1 MASDRPIHCNIKNPV
16 VVNIA
21 DAKNEF
27 HSGCKII
34 DITFPNVTNPEST
47 TILSICDRVGEI
59 HFKNSY
65 VAYLTVRVKQKP
77 APSEPG
83 SDSGTPEIKWRTCVQ
98 RMRLMSNPHCE
109 AGSQDYY
116 CISQKHF
123 SFDLTQLTGMRLILQ
138 QPSPVWKDFRLEEI
152 KLYRSSES
160 NRPQP
165 LPAWLIEEASNSS
178 SKKRIEH
185 FDSSVSYE
193 EEADVAPLQNGGNVA
208 GLGSVDGISASLQQ
222 LWALSEGVASNQT
235 EKALGRFD
243 VDGCYEINLLSYT

>member
-178 SKKRIEH
+178 SKKRIE
-185 FDSSVSYE
+185 
-193 EEADVAPLQNGGNVA
+193 

>member
-16 VVNIA
+16 LLTIA

-27 HSGCKII
+27 HSGCRVI
-34 DITFPNVTNPEST
+34 DITFPNVTNPE
-47 TILSICDRVGEI
+47 VGEI

-77 APSEPG
+77 VPQEAG
-83 SDSGTPEIKWRTCVQ
+83 SDSVTPEIKWRTCVR
-98 RMRLMSNPHCE
+98 RMRLMPNPHCE
-109 AGSQDYY
+109 AGSQDYF
-116 CISQKHF
+116 CISRKHF
-123 SFDLTQLTGMRLILQ
+123 SFDLNQLTGVRLILM

-178 SKKRIEH
+178 SKKRIE
-185 FDSSVSYE
+185 
-193 EEADVAPLQNGGNVA
+193 
-208 GLGSVDGISASLQQ
+208 GLGSVDAISASLQQ
-222 LWALSEGVASNQT
+222 LWALSEGVSTSQT
-235 EKALGRFD
+235 DKALGRFD

>member
-1 MASDRPIHCNIKNPV
+1 MAADRPIHCTIKNPV
-16 VVNIA
+16 PINIA

-34 DITFPNVTNPEST
+34 DITFPNVTNPE
-47 TILSICDRVGEI
+47 VGEI

-65 VAYLTVRVKQKP
+65 VAYLSVRVKQKP
-77 APSEPG
+77 VPQEPG
-83 SDSGTPEIKWRTCVQ
+83 SDAGTPEIKWRTCVR
-98 RMRLMSNPHCE
+98 RMRLMPNPHCE

-123 SFDLTQLTGMRLILQ
+123 GFDLTQLTGMRLILQ

-152 KLYRSSES
+152 KLYRTTES

-185 FDSSVSYE
+185 FDSSVSYDE
-193 EEADVAPLQNGGNVA
+193 ETDVAPLQNGGNVP
-208 GLGSVDGISASLQQ
+208 GLGSVDSISASLQQ

>member
-1 MASDRPIHCNIKNPV
+1 MAADRPIHCTIKNPV
-16 VVNIA
+16 PINIA

-34 DITFPNVTNPEST
+34 DITFPNVTNPE
-47 TILSICDRVGEI
+47 VGEI

-65 VAYLTVRVKQKP
+65 VAYLSVRVKQKP
-77 APSEPG
+77 VPQEPG
-83 SDSGTPEIKWRTCVQ
+83 SDAGTPEIKWRTCVR
-98 RMRLMSNPHCE
+98 RMRLMPNPHCE

-123 SFDLTQLTGMRLILQ
+123 GFDLTQLTGMRLILQ

-152 KLYRSSES
+152 KLYRTTES

-178 SKKRIEH
+178 SKKRIE
-185 FDSSVSYE
+185 
-193 EEADVAPLQNGGNVA
+193 
-208 GLGSVDGISASLQQ
+208 GLGSVDSISASLQQ